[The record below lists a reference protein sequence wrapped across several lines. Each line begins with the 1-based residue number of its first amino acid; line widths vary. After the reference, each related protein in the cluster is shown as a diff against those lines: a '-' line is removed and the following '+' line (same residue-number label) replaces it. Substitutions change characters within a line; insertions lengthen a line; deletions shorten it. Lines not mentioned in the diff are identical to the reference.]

1 MGIIL
6 AYDCTDECSFIN
18 VKNWVKQ
25 IEKHATPGVVK
36 VLIGNKCDRSDK
48 KVDTARG
55 RALADDCNMAFFE
68 TSAKSNINVKETF
81 YYLAKEIKA
90 KAVPTSTPA
99 GIRVTNAMMQKKSRG
114 KRLGCC

>member
-68 TSAKSNINVKETF
+68 TSAKSNINVKETC
-81 YYLAKEIKA
+81 
-90 KAVPTSTPA
+90 
-99 GIRVTNAMMQKKSRG
+99 IRVTNAMMQKKSRG